1 MISNDMITSVS
12 ATGMLRTLHVP
23 SQVHPA
29 HPIAAAAAA
38 AVAAPRKRRA
48 AAGTIAASVKGYPE
62 VPARH

>member
-29 HPIAAAAAA
+29 HPIAAAAA
-38 AVAAPRKRRA
+38 VAAPRKRRA